1 MKHFALI
8 LAAVIAAVPLSKVAL
23 AQDDATFK
31 LPEQCSSAHGDGM
44 SHGMNHTGMAA
55 HSNTEGDMDTMMGMG
70 TMDMDS
76 MPHHVRENMQKMM
89 QTMPAM
95 HEGMM
100 NESPNVAFACG
111 MIAHHQGAIDM
122 AEVMLEH
129 GDDEQLRTLAE
140 TIIESQ
146 KAEIEDM
153 TNWLAENAN

>member
-1 MKHFALI
+1 MKHFASI
-8 LAAVIAAVPLSKVAL
+8 FAAAVTAVSLSNVAF
-23 AQDDATFK
+23 AQEGEAFK
-31 LPEQCSSAHGDGM
+31 LPEQCSVADGGSMGQSGMGHAMSGGSAEGGM
-44 SHGMNHTGMAA
+44 GAMMGMGNM
-55 HSNTEGDMDTMMGMG
+55 DMDTM
-70 TMDMDS
+70 
-76 MPHHVRENMQKMM
+76 PEHVRENMQKMM

-100 NESPNVAFACG
+100 NENPNVAFVCG

-140 TIIESQ
+140 TIIEAQ

-153 TNWLAENAN
+153 TIWLAENAN

>member
-1 MKHFALI
+1 MKHFALV
-8 LAAVIAAVPLSKVAL
+8 LAAAIAAVPLSNVAL

-31 LPEQCSSAHGDGM
+31 LPEQCSSAPGDAMG
-44 SHGMNHTGMAA
+44 HGMNHSGMA
-55 HSNTEGDMDTMMGMG
+55 HSGTEGDMDTMMGMG
-70 TMDMDS
+70 NMDMDS
-76 MPHHVRENMQKMM
+76 MPDHVRENMQKMM

-100 NESPNVAFACG
+100 NEDPNVAFACG